1 MFESFAYAII
11 SHLLSVFYYK
21 MLPLEDLKILD
32 LTRLIP
38 GGYATLILADL
49 GGEILKIEDTE
60 SGDYARWMEPAVAG
74 YGIYFHAL
82 NRNKKSMKLNL
93 KTKDGKGIFK
103 KLVENGYDVIIE
115 SFRPGVMDRLGI
127 GYKVL
132 REINPGVIY
141 CAISG
146 YGQNG
151 PKKDKALHD
160 INCLAVSGILGIT
173 GEDSPPIPG
182 IADTSSALFS
192 VIAILSAHIAR
203 QKSGQGRFIDV
214 SMTEGVISLFSFHLL
229 KYLVDGK
236 MPEPGNT
243 DFTGRFPC
251 YGIYKTK
258 DCKYVALAALEEKF
272 WKNFCLVSERED
284 LIQKQYDES
293 NETKKE
299 VEDVFKSKTR
309 RQWEEASEKIDLCL
323 EPVLNPKETTEHP
336 QLKNRNLFFEI
347 KHQNERIPQVR
358 MPFLMSRLEEAP
370 RNLAPLWG
378 EHTEEVLI
386 SLGID
391 KEKIKSLKNKGV
403 IG

>member
-1 MFESFAYAII
+1 
-11 SHLLSVFYYK
+11 
-21 MLPLEDLKILD
+21 MLMLEGLKVLD

-49 GGEILKIEDTE
+49 GGEVLKIEDME
-60 SGDYARWMEPAVAG
+60 SGDYARWMEPAIAG

-82 NRNKKSMKLNL
+82 NRNKKGIRLNL
-93 KTKDGKGIFK
+93 KTEDGKRIFK
-103 KLVENGYDVIIE
+103 KLVENGYDTIIE

-127 GYKVL
+127 GYNVL

-160 INCLAVSGILGIT
+160 LNCMAVSGILSIT
-173 GEDSPPIPG
+173 GENSPPIPG

-203 QKSGQGRFIDV
+203 QRSGQGRFIDV

-236 MPEPGNT
+236 MPVPGNT

-251 YGIYKTK
+251 YGIYETK
-258 DCKYVALAALEEKF
+258 DGKHVSLAALEEKF
-272 WKNFCLVSERED
+272 WRNFCLVSERED

-293 NETKKE
+293 DKTKKE
-299 VEDVFKSKTR
+299 VECVFKSKTR
-309 RQWEEASEKIDLCL
+309 IEWEEASERIDLCL
-323 EPVLNPKETTEHP
+323 EPVLDFKEATENP
-336 QLKNRNLFFEI
+336 QLNNRNLFFEI
-347 KHQNERIPQVR
+347 RHQNQRIPHVR
-358 MPFLMSRLEEAP
+358 MPFLVSGLEETP
-370 RNLAPLWG
+370 RNPAPLWG
-378 EHTEEVLI
+378 EHTEEILV

-391 KEKIKSLKNKGV
+391 KEEIKSLKDKGV
-403 IG
+403 VW

>member
-1 MFESFAYAII
+1 MLLYPTLPRVRHKMFA
-11 SHLLSVFYYK
+11 LQ
-21 MLPLEDLKILD
+21 DLKILD

-49 GGEILKIEDTE
+49 GGEVLKIEDTE
-60 SGDYARWMEPAVAG
+60 SGDYARWMEPAVDG
-74 YGIYFHAL
+74 YGIYFHGL
-82 NRNKKSMKLNL
+82 NRNKKSIKLNL
-93 KTKDGKGIFK
+93 KTKQGKRIFK
-103 KLVENGYDVIIE
+103 KLVENRYNIIIE

-127 GYKVL
+127 GYNVL
-132 REINPGVIY
+132 RKINPGVIY

-146 YGQNG
+146 YGQSG
-151 PKKDKALHD
+151 PNKDKPLHD
-160 INCLAVSGILGIT
+160 LNCMAISGILGIT

-203 QKSGQGRFIDV
+203 QKSGQGRFIDI

-229 KYLVDGK
+229 KYLVDWK
-236 MPEPGNT
+236 IPEPRNT

-258 DCKYVALAALEEKF
+258 DGKYMALAALEEKF
-272 WKNFCLVSERED
+272 WRNFCLVSERED

-309 RQWEEASEKIDLCL
+309 RQWEAASRKSDLCL
-323 EPVLNPKETTEHP
+323 EPVLNFKETTEHP
-336 QLKNRNLFFEI
+336 QLKYRNLFFEI
-347 KHQNERIPQVR
+347 KHQNRKIPQVR
-358 MPFLMSRLEEAP
+358 IPFLMSTVEKTP
-370 RNLAPLWG
+370 KNLAPLWG

>member
-1 MFESFAYAII
+1 MP
-11 SHLLSVFYYK
+11 
-21 MLPLEDLKILD
+21 MLEGLKILD

-49 GGEILKIEDTE
+49 GGEVLKIEDTE
-60 SGDYARWMEPAVAG
+60 SGDYARWIEPVVAG

-93 KTKDGKGIFK
+93 KTEDGKRIFK
-103 KLVENGYDVIIE
+103 KLVENGYDVVLE

-127 GYKVL
+127 GYSAL
-132 REINPGVIY
+132 REINPRVIY

-160 INCLAVSGILGIT
+160 LNCMAISGILGIT

-182 IADTSSALFS
+182 IADSSSALFS
-192 VIAILSAHIAR
+192 VIAILSAHIVR
-203 QKSGQGRFIDV
+203 QKNGQGRFIDV
-214 SMTEGVISLFSFHLL
+214 SMTDGVVSLFSFHLL
-229 KYLVDGK
+229 KYLVDEK

-251 YGIYKTK
+251 YGIYETK
-258 DCKYVALAALEEKF
+258 DGKYMALAALEEKF

-299 VEDVFKSKTR
+299 VQDVFKSKTR
-309 RQWEEASEKIDLCL
+309 RHWEEASEKIDLCL
-323 EPVLNPKETTEHP
+323 EPVLNFREATNHP

-347 KHQNERIPQVR
+347 IHRDRRIPQVR
-358 MPFLMSRLEEAP
+358 MPFLMSGLEETP

-391 KEKIKSLKNKGV
+391 KEEIKFLNNKGV

>member
-1 MFESFAYAII
+1 
-11 SHLLSVFYYK
+11 
-21 MLPLEDLKILD
+21 MLPFDGVKILD

-49 GGEILKIEDTE
+49 GGEVLKIEDTE
-60 SGDYARWMEPAVAG
+60 LGDYARWMEPAVAG

-82 NRNKKSMKLNL
+82 NRNKKSMRLNL
-93 KTKDGKGIFK
+93 KTEDGKSIFK
-103 KLVENGYDVIIE
+103 RLVESGYDVIIE

-127 GYKVL
+127 GYNVL
-132 REINPGVIY
+132 REINPKVIY

-160 INCLAVSGILGIT
+160 LNCMAASGILGIT
-173 GEDSPPIPG
+173 GENSPPIPG

-192 VIAILSAHIAR
+192 VIAILSAYIAR
-203 QKSGQGRFIDV
+203 QKSGQGQFIDV
-214 SMTEGVISLFSFHLL
+214 SMVEGVISLFSFHLL
-229 KYLVDGK
+229 KYIVDGK

-251 YGIYKTK
+251 YGIYETK
-258 DCKYVALAALEEKF
+258 DGKYVSLAALEEKF
-272 WKNFCLVSERED
+272 WRNFCLISERDD

-293 NETKKE
+293 SETKKE
-299 VEDVFKSKTR
+299 VECIFKSKT
-309 RQWEEASEKIDLCL
+309 QIEWKEISEKADLCL
-323 EPVLNPKETTEHP
+323 EPVLNFKEATENP
-336 QLKNRNLFFEI
+336 QIKNRNLFFEI
-347 KHQNERIPQVR
+347 EHQNERIPHVR
-358 MPFLMSRLEEAP
+358 MPFLMSGMGETP
-370 RNLAPLWG
+370 RNPAPLWG
-378 EHTEEVLI
+378 EHTEGILI

-391 KEKIKSLKNKGV
+391 KEEIKLLKDRGV

>member
-1 MFESFAYAII
+1 
-11 SHLLSVFYYK
+11 
-21 MLPLEDLKILD
+21 
-32 LTRLIP
+32 
-38 GGYATLILADL
+38 
-49 GGEILKIEDTE
+49 
-60 SGDYARWMEPAVAG
+60 
-74 YGIYFHAL
+74 
-82 NRNKKSMKLNL
+82 MKLNL
-93 KTKDGKGIFK
+93 KTEDGKRIFK
-103 KLVENGYDVIIE
+103 RLVENGYDVIIE

-127 GYKVL
+127 GYDVL
-132 REINPGVIY
+132 RKINPGVIY

-160 INCLAVSGILGIT
+160 LNCMAVSGILGIT

-203 QKSGQGRFIDV
+203 QKSGQGQFIDV

-229 KYLVDGK
+229 KYLIDGE

-243 DFTGRFPC
+243 DFTGRVPC
-251 YGIYKTK
+251 YGIYETK
-258 DCKYVALAALEEKF
+258 DGKYVSLAAIEQKF
-272 WKNFCLVSERED
+272 WKNFCLVSGRED

-299 VEDVFKSKTR
+299 VECVFKSKTR
-309 RQWEEASEKIDLCL
+309 MQWEEASERIDLCL
-323 EPVLNPKETTEHP
+323 EPVLNLEETIEHP
-336 QLKNRNLFFEI
+336 QLKDRNLFFEI
-347 KHQNERIPQVR
+347 KHQSGGIPQVR
-358 MPFLMSRLEEAP
+358 MPFLISELEETP
-370 RNLAPLWG
+370 RNPAPLWG

-391 KEKIKSLKNKGV
+391 REEIKSLKDKEV